1 MKKIYLTLL
10 SGLFISQF
18 ANAQLTLT
26 KAFNEPVLGNTES
39 RKGYDSVG
47 VIPKNTGTNQTWNF
61 QAFTANTNTSLST
74 YTTPASVAASSAF
87 AGVTIVE
94 DQGAGNYNFW
104 KATATNYE
112 LLGSASS
119 TLTFNYSGS
128 SAIAAIWPVNM
139 GYTNTDT
146 YSGTVSGIAS
156 GNLTGTINT
165 VGSGT
170 GTLTIPGGTNFTN
183 ILQVKTTNTVIVV
196 VTIPP
201 TTLTV
206 KGIDYAY
213 YHGSQKFPLMTVSYN
228 DQGTG
233 YTGKTWVNQALIT
246 GLNDKNFDATFQ
258 VFPNP
263 AKDAFNVSLS
273 NSNNDNGSI
282 LIYNAVGQVVK
293 TIELGNA
300 SLLEKNINITDLSS
314 GIYIVKTTLGNK
326 TSSRR
331 LLVD

>member
-18 ANAQLTLT
+18 ASAQLTLT
-26 KAFNEPVLGNTES
+26 KAANEPIVGDTES
-39 RKGYDSVG
+39 KKGYDSVG
-47 VIPKNTGTNQTWNF
+47 VIPKNTGANQTWNF
-61 QAFTANTNTSLST
+61 NAFTANVNTSSST
-74 YTTPASVAASSAF
+74 FTTPASVPASAPF
-87 AGVTIVE
+87 TGVTLVE
-94 DQGAGNYNFW
+94 DQGGGNYNFW
-104 KATATNYE
+104 KATTTNYE

-119 TLTFNYSGS
+119 TLTFNYNGS
-128 SAIAAIWPVNM
+128 SAIAAIWPINM

-165 VGSGT
+165 VGAGT
-170 GTLTIPGGTNFTN
+170 GTLTIPGGTNFTG

-206 KGIDYAY
+206 KGIDYTY
-213 YHGSQKFPLMTVSYN
+213 YHGTQKFPLMTVSYQ

-233 YTGKTWVNQALIT
+233 YTGVTWLNQALIT

-263 AKDAFNVSLS
+263 AKDAFNVTLS
-273 NSNNDNGSI
+273 NSNNENGTI
-282 LIYNAVGQVVK
+282 VIYNAVGQVVK

-300 SLLEKNINITDLSS
+300 SLLEKNINISDLSS

-326 TSSRR
+326 ASARR

>member
-10 SGLFISQF
+10 SGLFISQV
-18 ANAQLTLT
+18 ANAQLSLT
-26 KAFNEPVLGNTES
+26 QAANEPVVGNTES

-47 VIPKNTGTNQTWNF
+47 VIPKNTGANQTWNF
-61 QAFTANTNTSLST
+61 NAFTANTNTSLST
-74 YTTPASVAASSAF
+74 YTTPESVAASSAF

-94 DQGAGNYNFW
+94 DQGGGNYNFW
-104 KATATNYE
+104 KSTGTNYE

-119 TLTFNYSGS
+119 TLTFNYNGS

-139 GYTNTDT
+139 GYNNTDT

-165 VGSGT
+165 VGAGT
-170 GTLTIPGGTNFTN
+170 GTLIIPGGTNFTN
-183 ILQVKTTNTVIVV
+183 ILQVKTSNTVVV
-196 VTIPP
+196 VLTLPP

-206 KGIDYAY
+206 KGIDYTY
-213 YHGSQKFPLMTVSYN
+213 YHGSQKFPLMTVNYS

-233 YTGKTWVNQALIT
+233 YTGAASLNMALIT

-258 VFPNP
+258 LFPNP
-263 AKDAFNVSLS
+263 AKDAFNVTLS
-273 NSNNDNGSI
+273 NNNNDNGTI
-282 LIYNAVGQVVK
+282 VIYNSVGQVVK

-300 SLLEKNINITDLSS
+300 SLLEKNIDISDLSS

-326 TSSRR
+326 ASSRR